1 MSKRLVAGLLL
12 AVSLHAFDE
21 LVLVIA
27 LPNIVAELGGAQ
39 WYGLSLAAY
48 MITSL
53 VAVAW
58 AGDWIDQHGPGGIFG
73 FALLIFS
80 VGLGLAIQAPNLQ
93 TLIAARMLQGL
104 GGGVVWTVAYSVIN
118 RLAAVEIKSRMVAML
133 DSAWLLPSLLAPVV
147 GGLLVDYLSWRW
159 IFILQIPLVA
169 LIALLVVPQLRALD
183 YEPQQPCYDSLKNA
197 LQIGCWSLLI
207 FWVVSEPMGWLW
219 LLLPVALVGIWPPL
233 NRVMPEGW
241 LQLRSPLAVA
251 VVLLG
256 LSFFAFFGMETFM
269 PLFLIEERGF
279 STSKAGLLFTCAAFT
294 WVIASF
300 GQSWLD
306 QRISHQ
312 RSMLIGLLLLLITLA
327 IILLTLIPTVSP
339 GWLYLAWCL
348 GGFGMGLTFNAAATA
363 AMLATRDG
371 KEGATAAATGM
382 AETLGIALAG
392 GIGGGIKNQVTFQGG
407 SLSDALLLI
416 WLSMGAVLLFCLL
429 IVWRRFPREKQWF

>member
-21 LVLVIA
+21 LVLVIS
-27 LPNIVAELGGAQ
+27 LPNIVADLGGAQ

-73 FALLIFS
+73 FALLVFS
-80 VGLGLAIQAPNLQ
+80 VGLGLAIQAPNIE
-93 TLIAARMLQGL
+93 TLIGARMLQGF

-147 GGLLVDYLSWRW
+147 GGFLVDYLSWRW
-159 IFILQIPLVA
+159 IFILQVPLVV
-169 LIALLVVPQLRALD
+169 LIASLVLPQLKALD
-183 YEPQQPCYDSLKNA
+183 YEPQAPCYDSLKNA
-197 LQIGCWSLLI
+197 LQIGLWSLVI
-207 FWVVSEPMGWLW
+207 FWVVAEPPGWLW
-219 LLLPVALVGIWPPL
+219 LLLPVALAGIWPPL
-233 NRVMPEGW
+233 NRVMPSGW
-241 LQLRSPLAVA
+241 LSLSNPLAVA

-279 STSKAGLLFTCAAFT
+279 STSKAGLLFTFAAFA
-294 WVIASF
+294 WVAASF

-306 QRISHQ
+306 QKISHQ
-312 RSMLIGLLLLLITLA
+312 RSMLIGLVLLVMTLA
-327 IILLTLIPTVSP
+327 IILLTLNPAVSP
-339 GWLYLAWCL
+339 AWLYLAWCL

-363 AMLATRDG
+363 AMLATDKG

-392 GIGGGIKNQVTFQGG
+392 GIGGGIKNQVEFQGG

-416 WLSMGAVLLFCLL
+416 WLSMGSMLLFCLWL
-429 IVWRRFPREKQWF
+429 VWRRFPATKDWF